1 MGSTQLVL
9 VVRKQGLATVS
20 AGALMRETSQGIFVV
35 CENKG
40 QFLVAGYHSCCLF
53 QQEENALCLQVTFA
67 SVV

>member
-1 MGSTQLVL
+1 
-9 VVRKQGLATVS
+9 
-20 AGALMRETSQGIFVV
+20 VV